1 MIRTLL
7 AAFLLSFSLLVSAQ
21 AVEPDEVMA
30 DPALESRARALSAE
44 LRCLVCQNQS
54 IDGSSAPLARDLRIL
69 VRERLAAG
77 DTDEQVISFI
87 VDRYGEFVLLTPRL
101 SGHTLLLW
109 GTPLIILLIGG
120 GLVGRM
126 LVRRNN
132 QQDAAIE
139 SPTGLEEEGH
149 PLNASEMAA
158 LNALLK
164 EDVNGEST
172 KKA

>member
-7 AAFLLSFSLLVSAQ
+7 AALILSLSLLAPAL

-30 DPALESRARALSAE
+30 DPALEARARALSIE

-77 DTDEQVISFI
+77 ESDEQVISFI

-101 SGHTLLLW
+101 SSHTLILW
-109 GTPLIILLIGG
+109 GAPF
-120 GLVGRM
+120 
-126 LVRRNN
+126 RN
-132 QQDAAIE
+132 
-139 SPTGLEEEGH
+139 
-149 PLNASEMAA
+149 
-158 LNALLK
+158 
-164 EDVNGEST
+164 
-172 KKA
+172 

>member
-7 AAFLLSFSLLVSAQ
+7 AALILSLSLLAPAL

-30 DPALESRARALSAE
+30 DPSLEARARALSIE

-77 DTDEQVISFI
+77 DSDEQVISFI

-101 SGHTLLLW
+101 SSYTLILW
-109 GTPLIILLIGG
+109 GARSLFCLSA
-120 GLVGRM
+120 VGSLCACSYAVMQAR
-126 LVRRNN
+126 
-132 QQDAAIE
+132 
-139 SPTGLEEEGH
+139 
-149 PLNASEMAA
+149 ASR
-158 LNALLK
+158 
-164 EDVNGEST
+164 
-172 KKA
+172 